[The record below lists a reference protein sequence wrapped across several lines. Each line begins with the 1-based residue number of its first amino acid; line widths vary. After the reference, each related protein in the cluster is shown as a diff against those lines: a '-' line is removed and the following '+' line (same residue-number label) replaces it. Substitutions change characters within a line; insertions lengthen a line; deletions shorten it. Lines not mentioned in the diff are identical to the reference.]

1 MVGPSSSHTAGALRC
16 AQVAASLL
24 DSTIQSVRFT
34 LWNSFA
40 QTYQGHGTDRA
51 LVAGIMGFATDD
63 KRIRDAFDIAQQ
75 QGLHYEFVIGGE
87 NSTLHPNTVDIE
99 MTNSEGLQATVR
111 GESLGGGKI
120 RISRINDVSVDISGA
135 YCTLFVAH
143 RDVPGALAALTSLL
157 AKAHINIAFCSTY
170 RTEAGGQAYSVFET
184 DQHYTAESF
193 LSKVRSLDLVD
204 YASFIEVPGTE
215 PFQHSQESN
224 PYLFT
229 NANELLSL
237 CQKNNLSIGST
248 MMRREQ
254 ILTNETF
261 CFERMRYVVQTMKEA
276 NRLPPYLSWGI
287 YRRRSTKNQHESNK
301 VR

>member
-1 MVGPSSSHTAGALRC
+1 MADKANNLALSAFEILGPIMVGPSSSHTAGALRC

-51 LVAGIMGFATDD
+51 LVAGIMGFVTDD

-87 NSTLHPNTVDIE
+87 NSALHPNTVDIE
-99 MTNSEGLQATVR
+99 MTNSEGLRATVR

-157 AKAHINIAFCSTY
+157 AEA
-170 RTEAGGQAYSVFET
+170 RT
-184 DQHYTAESF
+184 
-193 LSKVRSLDLVD
+193 L
-204 YASFIEVPGTE
+204 I
-215 PFQHSQESN
+215 
-224 PYLFT
+224 
-229 NANELLSL
+229 
-237 CQKNNLSIGST
+237 
-248 MMRREQ
+248 
-254 ILTNETF
+254 
-261 CFERMRYVVQTMKEA
+261 
-276 NRLPPYLSWGI
+276 
-287 YRRRSTKNQHESNK
+287 
-301 VR
+301 